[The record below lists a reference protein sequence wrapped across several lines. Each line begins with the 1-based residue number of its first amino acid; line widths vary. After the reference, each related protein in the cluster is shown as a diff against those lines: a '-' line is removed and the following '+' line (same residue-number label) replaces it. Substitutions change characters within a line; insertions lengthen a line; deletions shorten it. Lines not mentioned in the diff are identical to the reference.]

1 LLSSKIMNPRDLA
14 QTERTA
20 YLETLKDLVKLESPT
35 HDKAANDNVASYLEA
50 LLKNDAW
57 AVERLSQTSVG
68 DQLVARQDAPGD
80 TSTLILCHFDTV
92 WELGTI
98 KQMPL
103 REEGDK
109 LFGPGVLDMKAGI
122 TTAIHA
128 SRLIKKH
135 KLALKGPVT
144 LLLTSD
150 EETGSEHSK
159 TLIESQATRHD
170 RVLVLEP
177 SRDDGALKVGRKGI
191 GGFEVTF
198 KGKSAHAGNNPKNGA
213 SAIRELANFLFF
225 AEDLTDYDQGTTVNL
240 TVAKGGTVSNVIAEE
255 AHASLDMRAMKL
267 SEAERVETALRN
279 YKAKDSRISLI
290 ITGGVNR
297 PPLEFDEKN
306 QTLFAE
312 AKTAMKSLG
321 LALEGAVVGGGSD
334 GNFTSALG
342 IPTLDGLGSAGEGPH
357 ARHEHIRIA
366 ETLDRLALVIALLVE
381 TQP

>member
-1 LLSSKIMNPRDLA
+1 MNLRDLA
-14 QTERTA
+14 HAQRQP
-20 YLETLKDLVKLESPT
+20 YLETLKDLVTLESPT
-35 HDKAANDNVASYLEA
+35 HNKAANDKVAEYLET

-57 AVERLSQTSVG
+57 AVERLSQTTVG

-80 TSTLILCHFDTV
+80 VSILIPCHFDTV
-92 WELGTI
+92 WDIGTL
-98 KQMPL
+98 QTMPL
-103 REEGDK
+103 REEEDK

-128 SRLIKKH
+128 LRLIRKN
-135 KLALKGPVT
+135 KLELKGPVT

-150 EETGSEHSK
+150 EETGSEYSK
-159 TLIESQATRHD
+159 TLIESQAKRHD

-198 KGKSAHAGNNPKNGA
+198 KGRSAHAGNNPKDGA

-225 AEDLTDYDQGTTVNL
+225 AESLTDYEQGTTVNL

-255 AHASLDMRAMKL
+255 VHASLDMRALKL
-267 SEAERVETALRN
+267 SEAERVEAALRG
-279 YKAKDSRISLI
+279 YKAKDARVSLT

-306 QTLFAE
+306 QKLFAE
-312 AKTAMKSLG
+312 AKMAMKSLG
-321 LALEGAVVGGGSD
+321 LDLEGAVVGGGSD
-334 GNFTSALG
+334 GNFTSAIG
-342 IPTLDGLGSAGEGPH
+342 VPTLDGLGSAGEGPH
-357 ARHEHIRIA
+357 ARHEHIRIT
-366 ETLDRLALVIALLVE
+366 ETLDRLALVTALLIN
-381 TQP
+381 

>member
-1 LLSSKIMNPRDLA
+1 MNLRDLA
-14 QTERTA
+14 HAQRQP

-35 HDKAANDNVASYLEA
+35 HNKAANDKVAEYLET

-57 AVERLSQTSVG
+57 AVERLSQTTVG

-80 TSTLILCHFDTV
+80 VSILIPCHFDTV
-92 WELGTI
+92 WDIGTL
-98 KQMPL
+98 QTMPL
-103 REEGDK
+103 REEEDK

-128 SRLIKKH
+128 LRLIRKN
-135 KLALKGPVT
+135 KLELKGPVT

-150 EETGSEHSK
+150 EETGSEYSK
-159 TLIESQATRHD
+159 TLIESQAKRHD

-198 KGKSAHAGNNPKNGA
+198 KGRSAHAGNNPKDGA

-225 AEDLTDYDQGTTVNL
+225 AESLTDYEQGTTVNL

-255 AHASLDMRAMKL
+255 VHASLDMRALKL
-267 SEAERVETALRN
+267 SEAERVEAALRG
-279 YKAKDSRISLI
+279 YKAKDARVSLT

-306 QTLFAE
+306 QKLFAE
-312 AKTAMKSLG
+312 AKMAMKSLG
-321 LALEGAVVGGGSD
+321 LDLEGAVVGGGSD
-334 GNFTSALG
+334 GNFTSAIG
-342 IPTLDGLGSAGEGPH
+342 VPTLDGLGSAGEGPH
-357 ARHEHIRIA
+357 ARHEHIRIT
-366 ETLDRLALVIALLVE
+366 ETLDRLALVTALLIN
-381 TQP
+381 